1 MSILKLCKKFLSN
14 EDGMETVEYA
24 VMGALITLAAVT
36 AIGLLSGKVS
46 SAFTNLANKL
56 P

>member
-1 MSILKLCKKFLSN
+1 MLCKKFLSN
-14 EDGMETVEYA
+14 EEGMETVEYA

-36 AIGLLSGKVS
+36 AIGLLAGKISG
-46 SAFTNLANKL
+46 AFGSLANQL